1 MLNAITIL
9 LLISVNCFALTG
21 EVSLGGGQSNQPQE
35 QENPAA
41 SQKKITVTS
50 VGESPTAAE
59 KQAITDA
66 VRQAVGAY
74 IDSNTIVQNEEVIRD
89 RILSVSD
96 GFVKE
101 YKPTAPAHKREDG
114 LYEITIEATVET
126 KKVVQALKEN
136 NIISGEVA
144 GQNLWA
150 EASTKVMNAQD
161 AVTMLETKIPELI
174 KSVVTITPLDKDG
187 KPFIT
192 KDASGKEMPNTAPAV
207 VDSDASTG
215 EATLTWYFEMGVDKS
230 YYAETLFPLVNK
242 CLDAIMGDAPV
253 KMEVKLQP
261 QTMDSARV
269 WTEKC
274 SHPDI
279 ANAQPLPVKQLKAFF
294 EPGFG
299 GSFLERSAG
308 FIIIKSVSRNLDLV
322 EIVYHKNPQ
331 NIIKVQSGKSSRDG
345 YPALAALSVQLLAS
359 DGEKLASNL
368 VNAWQPFSTF
378 GNTLNII
385 GPFCKSFSNDYFKS
399 HFYRP
404 IIQKVS
410 IKVPIEML
418 KEIKKVDVSL
428 QPSEMKLSLKPI
440 R

>member
-21 EVSLGGGQSNQPQE
+21 EVSLGGGQSNQAQE
-35 QENPAA
+35 QDNPAA

-50 VGESPTAAE
+50 VGDSPTAAE

-74 IDSNTIVQNEEVIRD
+74 IDSNTLVQNEEVIRD

-187 KPFIT
+187 KPFIS
-192 KDASGKEMPNTAPAV
+192 KDASGKTMPNTAPAV
-207 VDSDASTG
+207 VDEDASTG

-242 CLDAIMGDAPV
+242 CLDAIMGVAPV

-261 QTMDSARV
+261 QTMDSCGFLGQPYSSESLPIKQSNVYLPYLEDLSR
-269 WTEKC
+269 TGM
-274 SHPDI
+274 S
-279 ANAQPLPVKQLKAFF
+279 ANYYNSGLVF
-294 EPGFG
+294 
-299 GSFLERSAG
+299 
-308 FIIIKSVSRNLDLV
+308 IKSLSRNLDSMDVLSYQKPKNNLV
-322 EIVYHKNPQ
+322 
-331 NIIKVQSGKSSRDG
+331 VQSGQTFPNG
-345 YPALAALSVQLLAS
+345 NACLASLNVQLLAS
-359 DGEKLASNL
+359 DGEKLAGQL

-378 GNTLNII
+378 GNILGII
-385 GPFCKSFSNDYFKS
+385 GPFSGCSRESEFTLT
-399 HFYRP
+399 RP
-404 IIQKVS
+404 IIQKVA
-410 IKVPIEML
+410 IKVPIDML

-428 QPSEMKLSLKPI
+428 KTSEVKVSLQPSKQ
-440 R
+440 

>member
-192 KDASGKEMPNTAPAV
+192 KDASGNAMPNTAPAV
-207 VDSDASTG
+207 VDEDASTG

-242 CLDAIMGDAPV
+242 CLDAIMGVAPV

-261 QTMDSARV
+261 QAQDQATFFGQGYSLDSFPA
-269 WTEKC
+269 
-274 SHPDI
+274 
-279 ANAQPLPVKQLKAFF
+279 KQSSATIPTLHDPTFNGKA
-294 EPGFG
+294 G
-299 GSFLERSAG
+299 GAYKSP
-308 FIIIKSVSRNLDLV
+308 FIFIKSLSRNFDSMDTLCY
-322 EIVYHKNPQ
+322 INPKNSIQLESEKYFP
-331 NIIKVQSGKSSRDG
+331 NNN
-345 YPALAALSVQLLAS
+345 ACLASLSVQLLAS
-359 DGEKLASNL
+359 DGEKLATNEVLS
-368 VNAWQPFSTF
+368 WQPFSTRS
-378 GNTLNII
+378 NTLGLI
-385 GPFCKSFSNDYFKS
+385 GPSS
-399 HFYRP
+399 HCDAEFYLTRP

-418 KEIKKVDVSL
+418 KEIKKVDLSL
-428 QPSEMKLSLKPI
+428 QTSEMKLSLQPT
-440 R
+440 RQ